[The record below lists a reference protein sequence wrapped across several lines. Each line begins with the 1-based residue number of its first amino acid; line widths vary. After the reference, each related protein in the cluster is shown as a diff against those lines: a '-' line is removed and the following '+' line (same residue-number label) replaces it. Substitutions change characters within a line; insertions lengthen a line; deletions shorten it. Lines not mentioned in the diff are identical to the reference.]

1 MRKNIIILLVFVIL
15 IIFSIVQTVQVYNL
29 KKTFSEIMK
38 ISSSSDLEENQLSN
52 NVQKNS
58 KQNVPESL
66 REVPSVVQG
75 CFS

>member
-1 MRKNIIILLVFVIL
+1 
-15 IIFSIVQTVQVYNL
+15 
-29 KKTFSEIMK
+29 MK

>member
-1 MRKNIIILLVFVIL
+1 MRKDIIILLAVVIL
-15 IIFSIVQTVQVYNL
+15 IIFSIVQTVQVFNL

-38 ISSSSDLEENQLSN
+38 TSSSSDIEENQLLN

-58 KQNVPESL
+58 KQDVPESL
-66 REVPSVVQG
+66 REVPTVVQG

>member
-1 MRKNIIILLVFVIL
+1 VIL